1 MHVTTI
7 ISNGAITAPI
17 TIDTSFLS
25 TADSKSI
32 GTEQKPPDSN
42 HSYNNKTMS
51 RINQKKNETSVATA
65 ILNVNCITELQLK
78 YPECK
83 LYKILAFYQA

>member
-51 RINQKKNETSVATA
+51 RINQKKMKLQYCNFKYQVHHSTA
-65 ILNVNCITELQLK
+65 VEI
-78 YPECK
+78 P
-83 LYKILAFYQA
+83 